1 MDKFWNNK
9 YIDFVRRRRR
19 VDHAVG
25 RVVSALGSEA
35 GFAGS
40 MLN

>member
-1 MDKFWNNK
+1 MNVSNLRAADE
-9 YIDFVRRRRR
+9 
-19 VDHAVG
+19 VG
-25 RVVSALGSEA
+25 RVVRVLGSEA